1 MNFHHLDVL
10 AALRSQPWAVR
21 PDTLVS
27 MAREVEA
34 SLFDAAGARPTFA
47 PADAQR
53 SAASPT
59 GRGRAGSKRVAV
71 IALRGVMAQRSD
83 FLLQIFGGTSTD
95 SCGRALDQAVAE
107 PSVDQIL
114 IEVDSPGGSV
124 YGVQELADKVVA
136 AQRSK
141 PVVALVNSVAASAAY
156 WVASQAGAVYVTPG
170 GEVGSIGVYTLHED
184 VSGALEKAGIATTL
198 ISEAVSFSVTDA
210 GATVTDD

>member
-1 MNFHHLDVL
+1 M
-10 AALRSQPWAVR
+10 R
-21 PDTLVS
+21 P
-27 MAREVEA
+27 
-34 SLFDAAGARPTFA
+34 
-47 PADAQR
+47 
-53 SAASPT
+53 
-59 GRGRAGSKRVAV
+59 RA
-71 IALRGVMAQRSD
+71 
-83 FLLQIFGGTSTD
+83 
-95 SCGRALDQAVAE
+95 DQAVAE